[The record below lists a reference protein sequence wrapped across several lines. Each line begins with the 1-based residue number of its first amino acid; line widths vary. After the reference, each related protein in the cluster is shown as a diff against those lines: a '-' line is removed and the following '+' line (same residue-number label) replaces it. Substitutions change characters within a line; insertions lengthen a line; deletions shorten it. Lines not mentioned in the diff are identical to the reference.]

1 MIITTTRTRH
11 VINGHCSLENNSQK
25 YRISD
30 MTAAAIAVDFPEDFI
45 GKNLLESYISE
56 EGM

>member
-1 MIITTTRTRH
+1 
-11 VINGHCSLENNSQK
+11 
-25 YRISD
+25 
-30 MTAAAIAVDFPEDFI
+30 MTAAAIAVDFSEDFI